1 MLFKNTETKL
11 QNSLFELKDKLLP
24 INLDDSLSLDSIKN
38 SYYNPE
44 IDESKF
50 NNGDERISQ
59 LSNDL
64 NFNKDFSIDYDFESL
79 INQVKERNISSSKIC
94 IDFCPSKKE
103 KEIKYYFV
111 DEDFEIKKDHVITTY
126 YLKKKKY
133 PQFTNPKD
141 VNIHFKD
148 RIKFLFKNKDGFFFN
163 NFLIDENNDDNIN
176 KNNNC
181 NEIIEVDNEEIKEVT
196 FSNFINE
203 LNKKFILCSDES
215 NISTTY
221 TTKKY
226 LLVILFMIILILM
239 ISIIYFLHQKK
250 MTLYYFIGSIVFLLL
265 LIFLIFICKYFTNSK
280 YLLLK
285 ERLFEREEYNKSL
298 QDFLFKWNKIYFN
311 SKNLNVE
318 CPLSLDYILINLNYK
333 EYEIWIQSHNF

>member
-126 YLKKKKY
+126 YLKKK
-133 PQFTNPKD
+133 
-141 VNIHFKD
+141 NI
-148 RIKFLFKNKDGFFFN
+148 
-163 NFLIDENNDDNIN
+163 
-176 KNNNC
+176 
-181 NEIIEVDNEEIKEVT
+181 
-196 FSNFINE
+196 
-203 LNKKFILCSDES
+203 LN
-215 NISTTY
+215 
-221 TTKKY
+221 
-226 LLVILFMIILILM
+226 
-239 ISIIYFLHQKK
+239 
-250 MTLYYFIGSIVFLLL
+250 L
-265 LIFLIFICKYFTNSK
+265 LIQRMLIFI
-280 YLLLK
+280 LK
-285 ERLFEREEYNKSL
+285 IESNFFLKIKMDFSL
-298 QDFLFKWNKIYFN
+298 IIF
-311 SKNLNVE
+311 
-318 CPLSLDYILINLNYK
+318 
-333 EYEIWIQSHNF
+333 

>member
-1 MLFKNTETKL
+1 MFKNTEKQL
-11 QNSLFELKDKLLP
+11 ENSLFELKDKLLP

-44 IDESKF
+44 IDETKF
-50 NNGDERISQ
+50 NNGNERLSK
-59 LSNDL
+59 LSND
-64 NFNKDFSIDYDFESL
+64 FTFIKDFSIDYDFESL
-79 INQVKERNISSSKIC
+79 INQVKERNISNSKRC
-94 IDFCPSKKE
+94 IDFCPSKK
-103 KEIKYYFV
+103 KEEIQYYFV
-111 DEDFEIKKDHVITTY
+111 DDDLEIKKDNVVTTY
-126 YLKKKKY
+126 YLKKKPY

-141 VNIHFKD
+141 VNSHCKD
-148 RIKFLFKNKDGFFFN
+148 KIKFLFKNKYGIFVND
-163 NFLIDENNDDNIN
+163 FLIDESDDNNIKKNIN
-176 KNNNC
+176 T
-181 NEIIEVDNEEIKEVT
+181 NEIIEDDNEEIKEVT

-203 LNKKFILCSDES
+203 LNKKFIFCSDES

-318 CPLSLDYILINLNYK
+318 CPLSLDYIIINLNYK
-333 EYEIWIQSHNF
+333 EFEIWIQPHNF